1 MKRPQITQMTRN
13 VKRPQITQIY
23 LILSCMVGVN
33 VSAHDIAVPNADGVT
48 IYYNYINNDTELA
61 VTFGEDENTNYKYSG
76 DVVIPEE
83 VILEERTLK
92 VTQIEHFTFSGCYE
106 LTSVTIPNSVTSIG
120 DFAFAHCSGLTSI
133 DIGNG
138 VTTIGSYVFWE
149 CTNLDAVT
157 MGNSVTSIGDF
168 AFYGCSSLKSI
179 TIPPSVTHIGH
190 DVFRNCNDLNAVH
203 ISDLE
208 AWCNIQF
215 DDEPFGYYH
224 LYLNGKEIK
233 DLTIPEGVTSV
244 GNYAFAN
251 CYRLLSITIPD
262 GVTSIGGHAFEWCS
276 NLQNIY
282 CHAGQVPETG
292 NNVFGSSIVNAT
304 LHVPAASVSA
314 YQAVEPWK
322 NFKEIVALPEPED
335 DYRPFVE
342 EDKVWTIKVIA
353 NGWPTTEEWTEF
365 YYLKGDTIVNG
376 HNAKRMLCD
385 RVYATESENTYRKY
399 VGACYEQDKKVYYS
413 FYNGGIQFDFEL
425 LYDFTLSTGD
435 IITMPDGTTMI
446 VNKLSGGIPGFKGT
460 YYDFGVKEER
470 WLEGVGSESWPWNN
484 HPRWANG
491 NIGILFT
498 CSVGDEVIYYNSEVV
513 FPYIMEAQKR
523 RFDFTHTIKT
533 QPKAPIKRVKSDAG
547 ISSYEREVARPNV
560 KAPRRSETELSI
572 FGEYNDMQLSIH
584 LDPLDDAYMT
594 RITDETGKVVYKK
607 TVNAGNIVGLNIDI
621 SAYPKGCYRV
631 TVENSS
637 ETFTGEFEAQTT
649 GIEEVRSKKP
659 EVNDAIYNLQGQ
671 RIHSLQKGLNIVNG
685 QKVFVKVC
693 SIN

>member
-1 MKRPQITQMTRN
+1 
-13 VKRPQITQIY
+13 
-23 LILSCMVGVN
+23 MVGVN

-76 DVVIPEE
+76 AVVIPEE
-83 VILEERTLK
+83 VTLEGRTLK
-92 VTQIEHFTFSGCYE
+92 VTSIEIFTFAGCHE

-120 DFAFAHCSGLTSI
+120 DFAFSKCSGLTSI

-138 VTTIGSYVFWE
+138 VATIGSDVFWE
-149 CTNLDAVT
+149 CTSLASVT

-179 TIPPSVTHIGH
+179 TIPQSVTHIGH
-190 DVFRNCNDLNAVH
+190 DVFFNCNNLNAVH
-203 ISDLE
+203 ISDLK

-215 DDEPFGYYH
+215 DGTFFDYYH
-224 LYLNGKEIK
+224 LYLNGEEIK
-233 DLTIPEGVTSV
+233 NLTIPEGVTSI

-262 GVTSIGGHAFEWCS
+262 GVTSIGGQAFAWCP

-282 CHAGQVPETG
+282 CHAEQVPETG
-292 NNVFGSSIVNAT
+292 NNVFGSSNYDAT
-304 LHVPAASVSA
+304 LYVPAASVSA

-342 EDKVWTIKVIA
+342 EGKVWTIKVIA

-365 YYLKGDTIVNG
+365 YYLEGDTIVNG

-385 RVYATESENTYRKY
+385 RVYATGSKDTYGEY

-413 FYNGGIQFDFEL
+413 FYNGGKQFDFEL
-425 LYDFTLSTGD
+425 LYDFTLSTD
-435 IITMPDGTTMI
+435 DSITMPDGTI
-446 VNKLSGGIPGFKGT
+446 LAVNKLSGGIPGFKGS

-484 HPRWANG
+484 HPWWLNG
-491 NIGILFT
+491 NIGILLT
-498 CSVGDEVIYYNSEVV
+498 CSVGDDVIYYNSEEED
-513 FPYIMEAQKR
+513 PYVMGARK

-533 QPKAPIKRVKSDAG
+533 HPQ
-547 ISSYEREVARPNV
+547 
-560 KAPRRSETELSI
+560 APRRSLGTQASSSAEAEQSLY
-572 FGEYNDMQLSIH
+572 GEYNNLQLGIN
-584 LDPLDDAYMT
+584 LDPLDDAYMV
-594 RITDETGKVVYKK
+594 RITDETGTAVYEKA
-607 TVNAGNIVGLNIDI
+607 VNAGNIVGLNVDI
-621 SAYPKGCYRV
+621 SAYAEGRYTV
-631 TVENSS
+631 TVENSL
-637 ETFTGEFEAQTT
+637 EIFTGEFVVQTT
-649 GIEEVRSKKP
+649 GIGDALRL
-659 EVNDAIYNLQGQ
+659 NDKGETTNIIYNLQGQ
-671 RIHSLQKGLNIVNG
+671 RISTLQKGLNIVNG
-685 QKVFVKVC
+685 QKVFVK
-693 SIN
+693 